1 MKIDNLVSYFQSFEK
16 DIEQLSRYVNISED
30 NYSVYSVELTRLYL
44 SICSEVDV
52 ALKVLCSTL
61 SEDSPKGMR
70 GYVEVIRGKIPQ
82 LIEAKVNF
90 IDYRVS
96 FCPWEE
102 LELGDNVQWWSD
114 HNKVKHHR
122 MDHYKKANL
131 GNVLNAFCA
140 LYTINIYI
148 LFEQKCQQSP
158 EWHYDFSRFLTQ
170 TMHLF
175 KYVRMGGFPFA
186 YVLLE

>member
-1 MKIDNLVSYFQSFEK
+1 MRIDNLVSYYQSFEK
-16 DIEQLSRYVNISED
+16 DIEQLSRYINISED

-52 ALKVLCSTL
+52 ALKVLCDTVSK
-61 SEDSPKGMR
+61 DAPKGMR
-70 GYVEVIRGKIPQ
+70 GYVEVIRDKLPQ

-96 FCPWEE
+96 FLPWDE
-102 LELGDNVQWWSD
+102 LASNDNVQWWSD

-122 MDHYKKANL
+122 MEHYKKANL

-140 LYTINIYI
+140 LYTINVYI
-148 LFEQKCQQSP
+148 LFELKRQESP
-158 EWHYDFSRFLTQ
+158 EWHYNFSQFLTQ

-175 KYVRMGGFPFA
+175 KHVRMGGVPFA
-186 YVLLE
+186 YVPLE

>member
-70 GYVEVIRGKIPQ
+70 GYVEVIRSKIPQ

-158 EWHYDFSRFLTQ
+158 EWHYDFSQFLTQ

>member
-70 GYVEVIRGKIPQ
+70 GYVEVIRSKIPQ

-96 FCPWEE
+96 
-102 LELGDNVQWWSD
+102 
-114 HNKVKHHR
+114 
-122 MDHYKKANL
+122 
-131 GNVLNAFCA
+131 
-140 LYTINIYI
+140 
-148 LFEQKCQQSP
+148 
-158 EWHYDFSRFLTQ
+158 
-170 TMHLF
+170 
-175 KYVRMGGFPFA
+175 
-186 YVLLE
+186 